1 VNRPQLPIIGGVA
14 LCAALTVSCATNPV
28 TGSKQLVLISEA
40 QEIQMGREAD
50 KDVVASI
57 GLYPD
62 QKAQQYVQALGSRLA
77 AATERPNLPW
87 TFRVV
92 DDAAVNAFAIP
103 GGFVY
108 VTRGIMTHLNS
119 EAELVAVLG
128 HEIGHVTAR
137 HSVTQMSQ
145 QQLAQVGL
153 MAGTLLSSKV
163 AKFGNLA
170 EAGLGMLFLKF
181 SRADE
186 SQADQLGLRYM
197 LADGYDPRKMADVFR
212 MLQGVSQQAGAG
224 RLPQWLASHPDPEN
238 REAWATKAVAS
249 LNRDLSGLTT
259 NRPPYLRTIDGMMFG
274 ENPREGFF
282 EGTVFRH
289 PELAFRIEFPAG
301 WTGSNQKQAVGA
313 ISPEKDAAVAV
324 QLASAPNAR
333 QAAQQFRSK
342 EGMEAGEPVG
352 QQIGGL
358 PALSSTFRTK
368 TADGYLIGMVSWID
382 YRDRVF
388 EIVGYAPEPRWPQ
401 RNRAI
406 AAAIGSFARETD
418 PAVLNA
424 QPRRL
429 AIVSL
434 NRPATLDALLRQYPS
449 TVSPQIVALING
461 LQGASVLAPGE
472 GFKRVIGGR
481 NR

>member
-1 VNRPQLPIIGGVA
+1 MNRPQLPIIGGVA

-352 QQIGGL
+352 QQIGGR

-472 GFKRVIGGR
+472 GFKRVLGGQ